1 MKLRD
6 IPSVHKILLE
16 DFTSNPAPVIDLMAA
31 QGCSPFQ
38 ILVATI
44 LSARTKDET
53 TSKVIKEK
61 LFPKVKKASDFD
73 LYSLEE
79 VEQMI
84 FPVGFFH
91 QKAKALK
98 QLPRVL
104 EERFAG
110 KIPETIDELCEL
122 PGVGRKTA
130 NLVVAVA
137 FKKPAICVDVHVH
150 RINNRLGLVATSTP
164 QETEFKLREIL
175 PVKYWRSWNA
185 CFVSFGQ
192 RRCRPINPHCDD
204 CPIRKY
210 CDYGKSQKTGADRG
224 EQ

>member
-1 MKLRD
+1 MNKAD
-6 IPSVHKILLE
+6 ISSVHKILME
-16 DFTSNPAPVIDLMAA
+16 DFISNPAPVIDLMAA

-38 ILVATI
+38 ILVAII

-61 LFPKVKKASDFD
+61 LFPNVKQASDFNRFT
-73 LYSLEE
+73 LEE

-98 QLPRVL
+98 QLPVVL
-104 EERFAG
+104 EERFG
-110 KIPETIDELCEL
+110 GEIPQTIEELCEL

-164 QETEFKLREIL
+164 QETEFTLREIL
-175 PVKYWRSWNA
+175 PQKYWCSWNA

-204 CPIRKY
+204 CPIKRFCNY
-210 CDYGKSQKTGADRG
+210 AKSQEKQKACG
-224 EQ
+224 EK

>member
-1 MKLRD
+1 MKKKD
-6 IPSVHKILLE
+6 IPVVHKILMD
-16 DFTSNPAPVIDLMAA
+16 DFNSNPAPVIDLMAA
-31 QGCSPFQ
+31 QGSNAFE

-53 TSKVIKEK
+53 TSFVIKEK
-61 LFPKVKKASDFD
+61 LFPVVKSPHDFD
-73 LYSLEE
+73 RLSTEE
-79 VEQMI
+79 IEKLI
-84 FPVGFFH
+84 FPVGFFR

-104 EERFAG
+104 DERFGG

-150 RINNRLGLVATSTP
+150 RINNRLGLVSTVSP
-164 QETEFKLREIL
+164 QETELALRNLL
-175 PVKYWRSWNA
+175 PKKYWRSWNA

-192 RRCRPINPHCDD
+192 RRCRPINPHCEA

-210 CDYGKSQKTGADRG
+210 CDYGNAKKTSISRG
-224 EQ
+224 EV